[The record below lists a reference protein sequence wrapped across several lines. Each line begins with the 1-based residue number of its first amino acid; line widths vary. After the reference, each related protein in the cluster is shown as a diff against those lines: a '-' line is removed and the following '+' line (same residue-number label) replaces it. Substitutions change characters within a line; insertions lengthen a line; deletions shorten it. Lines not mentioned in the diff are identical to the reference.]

1 MDNIFT
7 IFLFKKLVKQQL
19 YWNENNIDATSRTQ
33 TLIFHSKEQ
42 GVQGITGGA
51 MEEALWDSLG
61 VSTVVQTEWMM
72 VKNSDSVQLVRL
84 SGRW

>member
-1 MDNIFT
+1 
-7 IFLFKKLVKQQL
+7 
-19 YWNENNIDATSRTQ
+19 
-33 TLIFHSKEQ
+33 
-42 GVQGITGGA
+42 

-61 VSTVVQTEWMM
+61 VSTVVETEWMM